1 MTKVKFIHTADLH
14 LDTPFKGL
22 TNWNSELAKRLKNAT
37 LGSLKKIVDLGIQEN
52 VDFLVISGDIFD
64 SENQSLAAQLN
75 FVEEMQRLTEKRIPA
90 YFICG
95 NHDPLSSWLEDLQMP
110 ENVFRFNA
118 SEVENQTFRKN
129 GEPIADIHGISFAN
143 KTVSKNLASSY
154 KVKDQPSPVKIALLH
169 GTVGISGPHE
179 NFAPFK
185 VEDIADK
192 GFDYWALGHIHKRQ
206 VVWQKYPAVVYPGNP
221 QGRDFGETGAK
232 GCYMVEIDQNKTLDI
247 SFVPVQQIRFEELE
261 IDLTGEDTINVLP
274 GKIQEAVTGLNDYEE
289 NTSYIIR
296 ISLTG
301 RTPLHSRFNRPGEME
316 QVLDFLNEG
325 QLDQTH
331 FTWIDSIE
339 VNTKPVIDIDKI
351 RERSDFPGEILNA
364 IEQYESDSQ
373 KLKEWIES
381 VDKEFSGQAKREI
394 DGLSEEDHRQIIE
407 KAKWMLLDKLRKEQ
421 E

>member
-37 LGSLKKIVDLGIQEN
+37 LGSLKKIVDLGIQKN

-75 FVEEMQRLTEKRIPA
+75 FVEEIQRLAEKGIPA

-118 SEVENQTFRKN
+118 SEVENMTFRKN
-129 GEPIADIHGISFAN
+129 GEPVADIHGISFGD
-143 KTVSKNLASSY
+143 KTVSKNLARSY
-154 KVKDQPSPVKIALLH
+154 KVNDQPSPVNIALLH
-169 GTVGISGPHE
+169 GTVGTPGPHE
-179 NFAPFK
+179 NYAPFK
-185 VEDIADK
+185 VEDIAGK

-206 VVWQKYPAVVYPGNP
+206 VVRQKHPAVIYPGNP
-221 QGRDFGETGAK
+221 QGRDFGEKGAK
-232 GCYMVEIDQNKTLDI
+232 GCYMVEIDQNKTPVI

-274 GKIQEAVTGLNDYEE
+274 GKIQESITGLNDYEQ

-301 RTPLHSRFNRPGEME
+301 STPLHSRFNNPGEME
-316 QVLDFLNEG
+316 QVLEFLNEG
-325 QLDQTH
+325 QLKQTH

-339 VNTKPVIDIDKI
+339 VNTRPVIDIDEI
-351 RERSDFPGEILNA
+351 RKSSDFPGEILNA
-364 IEQYESDSQ
+364 IEQYESDPQ
-373 KLKEWIES
+373 KIKDWIES
-381 VDKEFSGQAKREI
+381 VDKEFTGQAKREI
-394 DGLSEEDHRQIIE
+394 EGLSEDDHRQIIE